1 MRRDSRHHR
10 RLRKFQSVNENSL
23 YRNHIYLLNALRAA
37 QQNRAVRK
45 ELLEW
50 FRRNEDELEIMA
62 PFLMQEYNKTIKG
75 QSPRLFMAESLSSE
89 DPAQR
94 KVVVAEFINSAIK
107 ILEQKTRKAPPPS
120 PIQIATR
127 FVIQHFS
134 LTPMSET
141 LLQLTYHYSTYISIA
156 RSLWDQLHDV
166 AHQGHIETTTILLN
180 CSPDEVE
187 NAFRELADVGIANW
201 EDLSN
206 SRTDPGD
213 YTHTYFDRVW
223 HPPVRDM
230 DELMERLVGRPCE
243 ATLDLKDFAH
253 LDNRDNVV
261 RLLSA
266 AIQERHEEKP
276 ATGVNILLFGRAGTG
291 KTEFAKTLA
300 RAAGAYLYSIGEPG
314 RNDKEKSDT
323 ERGSRTRRRNQ
334 LRVAQALLRTKPDT
348 AILCDEAE
356 DVLDS
361 GHGTRLVNHRLLE
374 NTPVP
379 VIYTANR
386 LDHLDES
393 MLRRFTYIIKFTAH
407 SPTRQTAILKRM
419 LEESGIE
426 GTDTTACARRL
437 VDQLECPPAILAKA
451 IETTRLINGGEN
463 DIYHFCEQLE
473 RTIATHCA
481 RPRLGPPVKQQL
493 PWEAFS
499 HLGQDAEDIRHTL
512 AAVLGKNKKGVN
524 ILLYG
529 PPGTG
534 KTQFARTLCGEVGA
548 QLYAIGANEIGPDAR
563 LSADRTKTLDY
574 ALEALSD
581 EPNAAILFD
590 EMEDFRQR
598 EKYYLNRIVE
608 ENPVPIIWAC
618 NSIAYYRTF
627 EPFFIDRMLHAI
639 EFRHMP
645 TRAREHV
652 YSNIL
657 REASI
662 PTDET
667 RQLAQELA
675 HNNKM
680 TPRQVA
686 MAVKQATLVSGNTS
700 CTETLKYSDTIRRNI
715 AQKEKLRHGICPP
728 DTRPIEQYDPALIH
742 ANVNLQTLTEQMVAR
757 DTRRFSLCLS
767 GPPGTGKTAF
777 VRYVAEQ
784 MGMDILP
791 KRASDLLNKYVGEN
805 EQNIASAFVEAL
817 QTQSFL
823 VFDEADSL
831 LMDRQSAQRSW
842 EVSLV
847 NELLSQMER
856 HPLPFACTTNQWD
869 IIDPAAARRFVF
881 RAEFYFLDQ
890 PRINRAFELFFN
902 SKAPSSALALT
913 KLTPADFANVRDRAE
928 VLGFLNDPE
937 RIAHALAEEC
947 RIKPGGVSLGF

>member
-1 MRRDSRHHR
+1 MRRDSRYHR
-10 RLRKFQSVNENSL
+10 RLRKFRSVNEYSL
-23 YRNHIYLLNALRAA
+23 YRNRIYLLNALRTA
-37 QQNRAVRK
+37 QQNRAVRE

-50 FRRNEDELEIMA
+50 FILYEDELEIIA
-62 PFLMQEYNKTIKG
+62 LFLMQEYKKTIKG
-75 QSPRLFMAESLSSE
+75 QRSRRYRDESLSSE
-89 DPAQR
+89 DLTRR
-94 KVVVAEFINSAIK
+94 KAVVTRFINSSVKTLEEK
-107 ILEQKTRKAPPPS
+107 IRENPPPS
-120 PIQIATR
+120 PTQTAIHL
-127 FVIQHFS
+127 VIQRFS
-134 LTPMSET
+134 LTPMAGS
-141 LLQLTYHYSTYISIA
+141 LLELACCYSYISNSIA
-156 RSLWDQLHDV
+156 DSLWDQLQNAAV
-166 AHQGHIETTTILLN
+166 GHIETTAILLD

-187 NAFRELADVGIANW
+187 NAFRELADVGIINL
-201 EDLSN
+201 EVLHETDTNPSKYIN
-206 SRTDPGD
+206 NYFSRI
-213 YTHTYFDRVW
+213 W
-223 HPPVRDM
+223 SPPVRDIE
-230 DELMERLVGRPCE
+230 ELMARLVGRPCE
-243 ATLDLKDFAH
+243 ATLCLKDFAH
-253 LDNRDNVV
+253 LDNRDDVV
-261 RLLSA
+261 RILRA
-266 AIQERHEEKP
+266 AVQKRHEEKSP
-276 ATGVNILLFGRAGTG
+276 PGVNILLFGRAGTG
-291 KTEFAKTLA
+291 KTEFAKTLS
-300 RAAGAYLYSIGEPG
+300 RAAGTYLYSIGEP
-314 RNDKEKSDT
+314 DQDDEEKFDT

-334 LRVAQALLRTKPDT
+334 LRMAQALLRTMPDT

-374 NTPVP
+374 KTPVP

-393 MLRRFTYIIKFTAH
+393 MLRRFTYILKFTAH
-407 SPTRQTAILKRM
+407 SPTRQTAILQQM

-426 GTDTTACARRL
+426 EIDAPACARRL
-437 VDQLECPPAILAKA
+437 VDQLECPPGILAKA
-451 IETTRLINGGEN
+451 IETIRLINGNEN
-463 DIYHFCEQLE
+463 GIYHFCEQLE
-473 RTIATHCA
+473 RTIATQHA
-481 RPRLGPPVKQQL
+481 RPRLGPPVKPQL

-499 HLGQDAEDIRHTL
+499 HLGQDAEDIRRTL
-512 AAVLGKNKKGVN
+512 TAVIGTNKKGVN

-534 KTQFARTLCGEVGA
+534 KTQFARTLCGVGA
-548 QLYAIGANEIGPDAR
+548 QLYAIGEREIGPDAR

-574 ALEALSD
+574 ALEALAD

-598 EKYYLNRIVE
+598 EKLYLNRIIE

-652 YSNIL
+652 YSSIL
-657 REASI
+657 REANI
-662 PTDET
+662 PDAET

-675 HNNKM
+675 HNNKI

-686 MAVKQATLVSGNTS
+686 MAAKQATLVSGNTQ
-700 CTETLKYSDTIRRNI
+700 TIKRNI
-715 AQKEKLRHGICPP
+715 AQKEKLRYGIRPP

-742 ANVNLQTLTEQMVAR
+742 ANVNLQTLTERMVALG
-757 DTRRFSLCLS
+757 TRQFSLCLC

-777 VRYVAEQ
+777 VRYIAEQ

-805 EQNIASAFVEAL
+805 EQNIASAFAEAL
-817 QTQSFL
+817 QTNSFL

-842 EVSLV
+842 EVSMV

-881 RAEFYFLDQ
+881 RAEFYFLNQ
-890 PRINRAFELFFN
+890 SRINRAFELFFN
-902 SKAPSSALALT
+902 SKAPSSTLALT
-913 KLTPADFANVRDRAE
+913 KLTPADFANVRDQAE
-928 VLGFLNDPE
+928 VLGFLNDPD
-937 RIAHALAEEC
+937 RIVHALAEEC

>member
-1 MRRDSRHHR
+1 MRRDSRRHR
-10 RLRKFQSVNENSL
+10 HLRQFRSVNEYSL
-23 YRNHIYLLNALRAA
+23 YRNRIYLLNAIRAA
-37 QQNRAVRK
+37 QQNRTVRK
-45 ELLEW
+45 EILEW
-50 FRRNEDELEIMA
+50 FRRNEDELEITA
-62 PFLMQEYNKTIKG
+62 PFLMQDYYKAIPGRRSYRYETESSA
-75 QSPRLFMAESLSSE
+75 SPE

-94 KVVVAEFINSAIK
+94 KAVETRFINSSVK
-107 ILEQKTRKAPPPS
+107 ILEEKTREAPPPDS
-120 PIQIATR
+120 VQTATHL
-127 FVIQHFS
+127 VIQHFS
-134 LTPMSET
+134 LTPIAGS
-141 LLQLTYHYSTYISIA
+141 LLQLTYYYHIYHSTTH
-156 RSLWDQLHDV
+156 SLWDQLHDV
-166 AHQGHIETTTILLN
+166 AQGHIETTAILLDY
-180 CSPDEVE
+180 SPEEVE
-187 NAFRELADVGIANW
+187 NAFRELTDVGIANM

-206 SRTDPGD
+206 GRTDPGD
-213 YTHTYFDRVW
+213 YTHPYFGRVW
-223 HPPVRDM
+223 NPPVRDM
-230 DELMERLVGRPCE
+230 DELMARLVGQPCE
-243 ATLDLKDFAH
+243 ATLDLSDFAH

-261 RLLSA
+261 HLLSA
-266 AIQERHEEKP
+266 AIQERREEKP
-276 ATGVNILLFGRAGTG
+276 VSGVNILLYGRAGTG
-291 KTEFAKTLA
+291 KTEFAKTLS
-300 RAAGAYLYSIGEPG
+300 RAAGAYLYSIGELG

-323 ERGSRTRRRNQ
+323 ERESRARRRNQ
-334 LRVAQALLRTKPDT
+334 LRMAQALLRSLPDT
-348 AILCDEAE
+348 AILCDEVE

-361 GHGTRLVNHRLLE
+361 GHGTRLLNHRLLE

-379 VIYTANR
+379 VIYTANS

-393 MLRRFTYIIKFTAH
+393 MLRRFTYILKFTAH
-407 SPTRQTAILKRM
+407 SPTRQTDILSRM
-419 LEESGIE
+419 LEKSGIE
-426 GTDTTACARRL
+426 DINTTACARRL
-437 VDQLECPPAILAKA
+437 VNQLECPPAILAKA
-451 IETTRLINGGEN
+451 IETTRLINGDEK
-463 DIYHFCEQLE
+463 DIYHFCERLE
-473 RTIATHCA
+473 RTIATHCT
-481 RPRLGPPVKQQL
+481 RPRLGPPIKPQL
-493 PWEAFS
+493 PWAAFS

-512 AAVLGKNKKGVN
+512 AAVLGKNRKGVN

-548 QLYAIGANEIGPDAR
+548 QLYAIGENEIGPDAR
-563 LSADRTKTLDY
+563 QSADRSKTLDY

-598 EKYYLNRIVE
+598 EKLCLNRIVE

-627 EPFFIDRMLHAI
+627 EPFFIDRMLHAV

-645 TRAREHV
+645 TRARKHV

-667 RQLAQELA
+667 RLLVQELA
-675 HNNKM
+675 HNNKI

-686 MAVKQATLVSGNTS
+686 LAAKQATLVSGNTQ
-700 CTETLKYSDTIRRNI
+700 TIKRNI
-715 AQKEKLRHGICPP
+715 AQKEKLRHGVRPP
-728 DTRPIEQYDPALIH
+728 DTRPIEQYDPTLIH
-742 ANVNLQTLTEQMVAR
+742 ANVNLQTLTKRMVAL
-757 DTRRFSLCLS
+757 DTHRFSLCLS

-777 VRYVAEQ
+777 VRYIAEQ
-784 MGMDILP
+784 MGIDILP

-805 EQNIASAFVEAL
+805 ERNIASAFAEAL
-817 QTQSFL
+817 QTNSFL

-881 RAEFYFLDQ
+881 RAEFYFMDQ

-902 SKAPSSALALT
+902 SKASSSALALT
-913 KLTPADFANVRDRAE
+913 KLTPADFANVRDQAE
-928 VLGFLNDPE
+928 ILGFLNDPE

-947 RIKPGGVSLGF
+947 RIKPGGISLGF

>member
-1 MRRDSRHHR
+1 MTYD
-10 RLRKFQSVNENSL
+10 EYDL
-23 YRNHIYLLNALRAA
+23 YLNHIYLLNALRAA
-37 QQNRAVRK
+37 QKNQAV
-45 ELLEW
+45 ENTLDVW
-50 FRRNEDELEIMA
+50 FHSEGRLSSKPID
-62 PFLMQEYNKTIKG
+62 PFLIQEHNKASKEYIKE
-75 QSPRLFMAESLSSE
+75 QKKSKKRKKNN
-89 DPAQR
+89 QR
-94 KVVVAEFINSAIK
+94 KDAIARFFNSSVK
-107 ILEQKTRKAPPPS
+107 TLEEKTRKAPPPS
-120 PIQIATR
+120 CPTHKTIHL
-127 FVIQHFS
+127 VIQCFS
-134 LTPMSET
+134 LGPIAGS
-141 LLQLTYHYSTYISIA
+141 LFQLACCYKYIRDSIA
-156 RSLWDQLHDV
+156 KTLWDYLGIRAEQR
-166 AHQGHIETTTILLN
+166 GHIEKIAILLG
-180 CSPDEVE
+180 CSPDEVK
-187 NAFRELADVGIANW
+187 NASEELVDVGITDPERLNVKYP
-201 EDLSN
+201 
-206 SRTDPGD
+206 DPGD
-213 YTHTYFDRVW
+213 HINTYLNRILS
-223 HPPVRDM
+223 PPVRDM
-230 DELMERLVGRPCE
+230 DELMERLVGQPCE
-243 ATLDLKDFAH
+243 ARLRLKDFAY
-253 LDNRDNVV
+253 LDNRDDAVHIL
-261 RLLSA
+261 RA
-266 AIQERHEEKP
+266 AVQKRHKRKP
-276 ATGVNILLFGRAGTG
+276 ASGVNILLFGRAGTG
-291 KTEFAKTLA
+291 KTEFAKTLSQA
-300 RAAGAYLYSIGEPG
+300 VGTYIFSIGEPS
-314 RNDKEKSDT
+314 RDSEEEFDT

-361 GHGTRLVNHRLLE
+361 GHGTRLINHRLLE
-374 NTPVP
+374 NTHVP

-393 MLRRFTYIIKFTAH
+393 MLRRFTYILKFTAH

-419 LEESGIE
+419 LEESDIE
-426 GTDTTACARRL
+426 GIDTTACARRL
-437 VDQLECPPAILAKA
+437 VDQLECPPGILAKA
-451 IETTRLINGGEN
+451 IETTRLINGNEN

-473 RTIATHCA
+473 RTISTQSA
-481 RPRLGPPVKQQL
+481 RPCLGPPVKQQL

-499 HLGQDAEDIRHTL
+499 HLGQDTEDIRRTL
-512 AAVLGKNKKGVN
+512 TAVLGKNRKGVN

-534 KTQFARTLCGEVGA
+534 KTEFARTLCGEVGA

-574 ALEALSD
+574 ALEALTD

-590 EMEDFRQR
+590 EMEDFHQR
-598 EKYYLNRIVE
+598 EKYWLNRIVE

-652 YSNIL
+652 YSSIL
-657 REASI
+657 REANI
-662 PTDET
+662 PDAET

-675 HNNKM
+675 HNNKI

-686 MAVKQATLVSGNTS
+686 MAAKQATLVSGNTQ
-700 CTETLKYSDTIRRNI
+700 TIKRNI
-715 AQKEKLRHGICPP
+715 AQKEKLRYGIRPP

-742 ANVNLQTLTEQMVAR
+742 ANVNLQTLTERMVALG
-757 DTRRFSLCLS
+757 TRQFSLCLC

-777 VRYVAEQ
+777 VRYIAEQ

-805 EQNIASAFVEAL
+805 EQNIASAFAEAL
-817 QTQSFL
+817 QTNSFL

-842 EVSLV
+842 EVSMV

-881 RAEFYFLDQ
+881 RAEFYFLNQ
-890 PRINRAFELFFN
+890 SRINRAFELFFN
-902 SKAPSSALALT
+902 SKAPSSTLALT
-913 KLTPADFANVRDRAE
+913 KLTPADFANVRDQAE
-928 VLGFLNDPE
+928 VLGFLNDPD
-937 RIAHALAEEC
+937 RIVHALAEEC

>member
-1 MRRDSRHHR
+1 MRRDRRHHR
-10 RLRKFQSVNENSL
+10 RSRRFLSVNEYSL
-23 YRNHIYLLNALRAA
+23 YRNRIYLLNALRAA
-37 QQNRAVRK
+37 QQNRAVR
-45 ELLEW
+45 EHLLDW
-50 FRRNEDELEIMA
+50 FRHYEEELEEMDA
-62 PFLMQEYNKTIKG
+62 FLTQEYNKAIKG
-75 QSPRLFMAESLSSE
+75 QTIKDR
-89 DPAQR
+89 DQR
-94 KVVVAEFINSAIK
+94 KAAIARFLNS
-107 ILEQKTRKAPPPS
+107 LEKTLEKKTSEVPPPS
-120 PIQIATR
+120 PIQTATHLVVQR
-127 FVIQHFS
+127 FS
-134 LTPMSET
+134 LTPMAGS
-141 LLQLTYHYSTYISIA
+141 LLQLACCYNYISNSIA
-156 RSLWDQLHDV
+156 TSLWDQLQNAV
-166 AHQGHIETTTILLN
+166 IGHVETTAILLG
-180 CSPDEVE
+180 CSRDEVE
-187 NAFRELADVGIANW
+187 DAFRELADVGIT
-201 EDLSN
+201 DLKALN
-206 SRTDPGD
+206 DAHTDPGD
-213 YTHTYFDRVW
+213 YINTYFGQIW
-223 HPPVRDM
+223 NPPVRDM
-230 DELMERLVGRPCE
+230 DELMARLVGRPCE
-243 ATLDLKDFAH
+243 ARLRLINFAH

-261 RLLSA
+261 HILRA
-266 AIQERHEEKP
+266 AIQERCEEKP
-276 ATGVNILLFGRAGTG
+276 VSGVNILLVGRAGTG

-300 RAAGAYLYSIGEPG
+300 RAAGAYLYSIGEP
-314 RNDKEKSDT
+314 DQDDE
-323 ERGSRTRRRNQ
+323 ERFNNERDCRTRRRNQ
-334 LRVAQALLRTKPDT
+334 LRVAQALLRSAPDA

-393 MLRRFTYIIKFTAH
+393 MLRRFTYILKFTAH
-407 SPTRQTAILKRM
+407 SPTRQTAILQRM
-419 LEESGIE
+419 FEESGIE
-426 GTDTTACARRL
+426 EIDAAACARRL

-451 IETTRLINGGEN
+451 IETTRLINGGED
-463 DIYHFCEQLE
+463 DIYHFCERLE
-473 RTIATHCA
+473 RTISTQSA

-499 HLGQDAEDIRHTL
+499 HLGQDAEDIRRTL
-512 AAVLGKNKKGVN
+512 AAVLGTNKKGVN

-534 KTQFARTLCGEVGA
+534 KTQFARTLCGKIGA
-548 QLYAIGANEIGPDAR
+548 QLYAIGENEIGPQAHQ
-563 LSADRTKTLDY
+563 SADRTKTLDY

-590 EMEDFRQR
+590 EMEDFRQP
-598 EKYYLNRIVE
+598 KKLYLNRIVE
-608 ENPVPIIWAC
+608 ENPVPIIWVC
-618 NSIAYYRTF
+618 NAISYYRTF

-652 YSNIL
+652 YSTIL
-657 REASI
+657 HKASI
-662 PTDET
+662 PNAET

-675 HNNKM
+675 HNNKV

-686 MAVKQATLVSGNTS
+686 LAAKQATLVSGNTQ
-700 CTETLKYSDTIRRNI
+700 TIKRNI
-715 AQKEKLRHGICPP
+715 AQKEKLRHGIRPP
-728 DTRPIEQYDPALIH
+728 DMRPIEQYDPALIH
-742 ANVNLQTLTEQMVAR
+742 AGLNLQTLTEQMVAL
-757 DTRRFSLCLS
+757 DTRRFSLCLC

-777 VRYVAEQ
+777 VRYIAEQ

-805 EQNIASAFVEAL
+805 EQNIASAFAEAL
-817 QTQSFL
+817 QTNAFL
-823 VFDEADSL
+823 VFDEVDSL

-902 SKAPSSALALT
+902 SKAPSPVLALT
-913 KLTPADFANVRDRAE
+913 KLTPADFANVRDQAE
-928 VLGFLNDPE
+928 ILGFLNDPE

-947 RIKPGGVSLGF
+947 RLKPGGISLGF

>member
-1 MRRDSRHHR
+1 MRRDNRHHR
-10 RLRKFQSVNENSL
+10 RSRKFRSVNEYSL
-23 YRNHIYLLNALRAA
+23 YRNRIYLLNAIRAA
-37 QQNRAVRK
+37 QQNPAVRK

-50 FRRNEDELEIMA
+50 YRRNEEELESMDA
-62 PFLMQEYNKTIKG
+62 FLMQEYNKAIKG
-75 QSPRLFMAESLSSE
+75 QTTK

-94 KVVVAEFINSAIK
+94 KASETRFIDSLVK
-107 ILEQKTRKAPPPS
+107 TLEQKTREAPPPS
-120 PIQIATR
+120 LFQTATHL
-127 FVIQHFS
+127 VIQRFS
-134 LTPMSET
+134 LTPMAGSLFE
-141 LLQLTYHYSTYISIA
+141 LACCYRYIGNSIA
-156 RSLWDQLHDV
+156 EKLWDQLQEAV
-166 AHQGHIETTTILLN
+166 IGHIETTAILLG
-180 CSPDEVE
+180 CSRDEVE
-187 NAFRELADVGIANW
+187 NAFRELANVGIADL
-201 EDLSN
+201 EDLN
-206 SRTDPGD
+206 GV
-213 YTHTYFDRVW
+213 HTNPIGYINTCFGRIW
-223 HPPVRDM
+223 SPPVRDM
-230 DELMERLVGRPCE
+230 DELMTRLVGQPCE
-243 ATLDLKDFAH
+243 ATLNLKDFAH

-261 RLLSA
+261 HLLSA
-266 AIQERHEEKP
+266 AIQERREEKP
-276 ATGVNILLFGRAGTG
+276 VSGVNILLYGRAGTG

-300 RAAGAYLYSIGEPG
+300 CAAGAYLYSIGEPG
-314 RNDKEKSDT
+314 RNDKEQFDT
-323 ERGSRTRRRNQ
+323 ERDCRTKRRNQ
-334 LRVAQALLRTKPDT
+334 IRMAQALLRSVSDA

-393 MLRRFTYIIKFTAH
+393 MLRRFTYILKFTAH
-407 SPTRQTAILKRM
+407 SPTRQTDILSRM
-419 LEESGIE
+419 LEKSGIE
-426 GTDTTACARRL
+426 DINTTACARRL
-437 VDQLECPPAILAKA
+437 VNQLECPPAILAKA
-451 IETTRLINGGEN
+451 IETTRLINGDEK
-463 DIYHFCEQLE
+463 DIYHFCERLE
-473 RTIATHCA
+473 RTISIQST
-481 RPRLGPPVKQQL
+481 RPRLGPPIKPQL
-493 PWEAFS
+493 PWKTFS

-512 AAVLGKNKKGVN
+512 AAVLGKNRKGVN

-548 QLYAIGANEIGPDAR
+548 QLYAIGEKEIGPQAR
-563 LSADRTKTLDY
+563 LSADRSKTLDY

-590 EMEDFRQR
+590 EMEDFHQR
-598 EKYYLNRIVE
+598 EKLYLNHIVE

-618 NSIAYYRTF
+618 NAIAYYRTF

-645 TRAREHV
+645 TTARKHV
-652 YSNIL
+652 YSSIL

-667 RQLAQELA
+667 RQLVQELA
-675 HNNKM
+675 HNNKI

-686 MAVKQATLVSGNTS
+686 LAAKQATLVSGNTQ
-700 CTETLKYSDTIRRNI
+700 TIKRNI
-715 AQKEKLRHGICPP
+715 AQKEKLRHGIRPP

-742 ANVNLQTLTEQMVAR
+742 ANVNLQTLTERMV
-757 DTRRFSLCLS
+757 TLGTHRFSLCLS

-777 VRYVAEQ
+777 VRYIAEQ
-784 MGMDILP
+784 MGIDVLP

-805 EQNIASAFVEAL
+805 EQNIASAFAEAL
-817 QTQSFL
+817 QTNSFL

-847 NELLSQMER
+847 NEMLSQMER

-881 RAEFYFLDQ
+881 RAEFYFMDQ

-913 KLTPADFANVRDRAE
+913 KLTPADFANVRDQAE
-928 VLGFLNDPE
+928 ILGFLNDPE

-947 RIKPGGVSLGF
+947 RIKPGGISLGF

>member
-1 MRRDSRHHR
+1 M
-10 RLRKFQSVNENSL
+10 NEYNL
-23 YRNHIYLLNALRAA
+23 YRNRIYLLNAIRAA
-37 QQNRAVRK
+37 QQNPTVRK
-45 ELLEW
+45 EILLEW
-50 FRRNEDELEIMA
+50 FRRNEDELENMDA
-62 PFLMQEYNKTIKG
+62 LLMQEYNKTIKG
-75 QSPRLFMAESLSSE
+75 QYSLHRTKSLSPE
-89 DPAQR
+89 DLAQE
-94 KVVVAEFINSAIK
+94 KAAIAEFLNSMIK
-107 ILEQKTRKAPPPS
+107 ILEQKTREAPPPS
-120 PIQIATR
+120 PIQTAIHL
-127 FVIQHFS
+127 VIQRFS
-134 LTPMSET
+134 LTPMAGS
-141 LLQLTYHYSTYISIA
+141 LLQLACCYKISYNISNSIVF
-156 RSLWDQLHDV
+156 SLWDQFRDV
-166 AHQGHIETTTILLN
+166 AQGHIGTTAILLD

-187 NAFRELADVGIANW
+187 DAFRELADVGIA
-201 EDLSN
+201 DLEVLHETD
-206 SRTDPGD
+206 TDPSK
-213 YTHTYFDRVW
+213 YTNTYFGGLW
-223 HPPVRDM
+223 SPPVRNM
-230 DELMERLVGRPCE
+230 DELMARLVGQPCG
-243 ATLDLKDFAH
+243 ATLRLKDFTH
-253 LDNRDNVV
+253 LDNRDNAVHI
-261 RLLSA
+261 LSA
-266 AIQERHEEKP
+266 AIQERREEKP
-276 ATGVNILLFGRAGTG
+276 VPGVNILLVGRAGTG

-300 RAAGAYLYSIGEPG
+300 RAAGAYLYSIGEPSQI
-314 RNDKEKSDT
+314 DKEKSDT
-323 ERGSRTRRRNQ
+323 ERDCRARRRNQ
-334 LRVAQALLRTKPDT
+334 IRVAQALLRSAPDT

-361 GHGTRLVNHRLLE
+361 GHGTRLTNHRLLE

-407 SPTRQTAILKRM
+407 SPTRQTAILQRM
-419 LEESGIE
+419 LEESDIE
-426 GTDTTACARRL
+426 GIDAPACARRL
-437 VDQLECPPAILAKA
+437 VNQLECPPGILAKA
-451 IETTRLINGGEN
+451 IETTRLINGDEN
-463 DIYHFCEQLE
+463 DIYHFCERLE

-499 HLGQDAEDIRHTL
+499 HLGQDAEDIRRTL
-512 AAVLGKNKKGVN
+512 TAVLGKNKKGVN

-548 QLYAIGANEIGPDAR
+548 QLYAIGENEIGPDAR

-574 ALEALSD
+574 ALEALTD

-590 EMEDFRQR
+590 EMEDFHQR
-598 EKYYLNRIVE
+598 EKLYLNRIVE

-645 TRAREHV
+645 TTARENV
-652 YSNIL
+652 YSSIL
-657 REASI
+657 HEASI
-662 PTDET
+662 PDAET
-667 RQLAQELA
+667 QQLAQELA
-675 HNNKM
+675 HNKKI

-686 MAVKQATLVSGNTS
+686 MAVKQATLVSGNTQ
-700 CTETLKYSDTIRRNI
+700 TIKRNI
-715 AQKEKLRHGICPP
+715 AQKEKLRYGIRPP

-742 ANVNLQTLTEQMVAR
+742 ANVNLQTLTERMVALG
-757 DTRRFSLCLS
+757 TRRFSLCLS

-777 VRYVAEQ
+777 VRYIAEQ
-784 MGMDILP
+784 MGMDVLP

-805 EQNIASAFVEAL
+805 EQNIASAFAEAL
-817 QTQSFL
+817 QTNSFL

-842 EVSLV
+842 EVSMV

-902 SKAPSSALALT
+902 SKAPSSTLALT
-913 KLTPADFANVRDRAE
+913 KLTPADFANVRDQAE

>member
-1 MRRDSRHHR
+1 MRRDSRHR
-10 RLRKFQSVNENSL
+10 RRSRKFQSVNEYSL
-23 YRNHIYLLNALRAA
+23 YTTRIYLLNVLCTA

-50 FRRNEDELEIMA
+50 FRRNEDELEIIA
-62 PFLMQEYNKTIKG
+62 PFLMQEYNKTIKE
-75 QSPRLFMAESLSSE
+75 QRPRLFMAESLSSE

-94 KVVVAEFINSAIK
+94 KVAETQFINSSVK
-107 ILEQKTRKAPPPS
+107 TLEQKTREAPPPDS
-120 PIQIATR
+120 AQTATHL
-127 FVIQHFS
+127 VIQRFS
-134 LTPMSET
+134 LKPIAGA
-141 LLQLTYHYSTYISIA
+141 LLQLMYYYHIYHSTA
-156 RSLWDQLHDV
+156 HSLWDQLQDV
-166 AHQGHIETTTILLN
+166 AQGHIETTAILLD

-187 NAFRELADVGIANW
+187 DAFRELADVGIADL
-201 EDLSN
+201 EDLN
-206 SRTDPGD
+206 GARIDPSD
-213 YTHTYFDRVW
+213 YINTYFGRIW
-223 HPPVRDM
+223 SPPVRDM
-230 DELMERLVGRPCE
+230 DELMTHLVGQPCE
-243 ATLDLKDFAH
+243 ARLCLKDFAH
-253 LDNRDNVV
+253 LNNRNDAM
-261 RLLSA
+261 RLLRTA
-266 AIQERHEEKP
+266 VQKRHEGKP
-276 ATGVNILLFGRAGTG
+276 PPGVNILLFGRAGTG
-291 KTEFAKTLA
+291 KTEFAKTLS

-314 RNDKEKSDT
+314 RDSEEERGT
-323 ERGSRTRRRNQ
+323 ERDCRARRRNQ
-334 LRVAQALLRTKPDT
+334 LRMAQALLRSAPDT

-361 GHGTRLVNHRLLE
+361 GRGTRLVNHRLLE
-374 NTPVP
+374 NTSVP

-419 LEESGIE
+419 LEESDIE
-426 GTDTTACARRL
+426 GIDAPACARRL
-437 VDQLECPPAILAKA
+437 VNQLECPPGILAKA
-451 IETTRLINGGEN
+451 IETTRLINGDEN
-463 DIYHFCEQLE
+463 DIYHFCERLE
-473 RTIATHCA
+473 HTISAQHA

-499 HLGQDAEDIRHTL
+499 HLGQDAEDIRRTL
-512 AAVLGKNKKGVN
+512 TAVLGKNKKGVN

-548 QLYAIGANEIGPDAR
+548 QLYAIGENEIGPDAR

-574 ALEALSD
+574 ALEALTD

-590 EMEDFRQR
+590 EMEDFHQR
-598 EKYYLNRIVE
+598 EKLYLNRIVE

-645 TRAREHV
+645 TGAREHV
-652 YSNIL
+652 YSSIL
-657 REASI
+657 HEASI
-662 PTDET
+662 PDAET
-667 RQLAQELA
+667 QQLAQELA
-675 HNNKM
+675 HNKKI

-686 MAVKQATLVSGNTS
+686 MAVKQATLVSGNTQ
-700 CTETLKYSDTIRRNI
+700 TIKRNI
-715 AQKEKLRHGICPP
+715 AQKEKLRYGIRPP
-728 DTRPIEQYDPALIH
+728 DMRPIEQYDPALIH
-742 ANVNLQTLTEQMVAR
+742 ANVNLQTLTERMVALS
-757 DTRRFSLCLS
+757 TRQFSLCLC

-805 EQNIASAFVEAL
+805 EQNIASAFAEAL
-817 QTQSFL
+817 QTNSFL

-842 EVSLV
+842 EVSMV

-902 SKAPSSALALT
+902 SKAPSSTLALT
-913 KLTPADFANVRDRAE
+913 KLTPADFANVRDQAE

>member
-1 MRRDSRHHR
+1 MRRDSRHR
-10 RLRKFQSVNENSL
+10 RHLRKFRSVNEYSL
-23 YRNHIYLLNALRAA
+23 YRNRIYLLNVLCAA
-37 QQNRAVRK
+37 QQNRAVQK

-50 FRRNEDELEIMA
+50 FRRNEDELEIIA
-62 PFLMQEYNKTIKG
+62 PFLMQEYNKTIKE
-75 QSPRLFMAESLSSE
+75 QRPRPFMAESLSSE

-94 KVVVAEFINSAIK
+94 KVAETQFINSSVK
-107 ILEQKTRKAPPPS
+107 TLEQKTREAPPPDS
-120 PIQIATR
+120 AQTATHL
-127 FVIQHFS
+127 VIQRFS
-134 LTPMSET
+134 LKPIAGA
-141 LLQLTYHYSTYISIA
+141 LLQLTYYYHIYHSTA
-156 RSLWDQLHDV
+156 HSLWDQLQDV
-166 AHQGHIETTTILLN
+166 AQGHIETTAILLD
-180 CSPDEVE
+180 CSRDEVE
-187 NAFRELADVGIANW
+187 DAFRELADVGIVNW

-230 DELMERLVGRPCE
+230 DELIERLVSWPCE

-276 ATGVNILLFGRAGTG
+276 AIGVNILLFGRAGTG
-291 KTEFAKTLA
+291 KTEFAKTLS

-314 RNDKEKSDT
+314 RNDREKADT
-323 ERGSRTRRRNQ
+323 ERESRARRRNQ
-334 LRVAQALLRTKPDT
+334 LRIAQALLQSMPDT

-361 GHGTRLVNHRLLE
+361 SRGTRLANHRLLE

-407 SPTRQTAILKRM
+407 SPTRQTAILQRM
-419 LEESGIE
+419 LEESDIE
-426 GTDTTACARRL
+426 GIDAPACARRL
-437 VDQLECPPAILAKA
+437 VNQLECPPGILAKA
-451 IETTRLINGGEN
+451 IETTRLINGDEN
-463 DIYHFCEQLE
+463 DIYHFCERLE

-499 HLGQDAEDIRHTL
+499 HLGQDAEDIRRTL
-512 AAVLGKNKKGVN
+512 TAVLGKNKKGVN

-548 QLYAIGANEIGPDAR
+548 QLYAIGENEIGPDAR

-574 ALEALSD
+574 ALEALTD

-590 EMEDFRQR
+590 EMEDFHQR
-598 EKYYLNRIVE
+598 EKLYLNRIVE

-618 NSIAYYRTF
+618 NSISYYRTF

-645 TRAREHV
+645 TTARENV
-652 YSNIL
+652 YSSIL
-657 REASI
+657 HEASI
-662 PTDET
+662 PDAET
-667 RQLAQELA
+667 QQLAQELA
-675 HNNKM
+675 HNKKI

-686 MAVKQATLVSGNTS
+686 MAVKQATLVSGNTQ
-700 CTETLKYSDTIRRNI
+700 TIKRNI
-715 AQKEKLRHGICPP
+715 AQKEKLRYGIRPP
-728 DTRPIEQYDPALIH
+728 DMRPIEQYDPALIH
-742 ANVNLQTLTEQMVAR
+742 ANVNLQTLTERMVALG
-757 DTRRFSLCLS
+757 TRRFSLCLC

-777 VRYVAEQ
+777 VRYIAEQ

-805 EQNIASAFVEAL
+805 EQNIASAFAEAL
-817 QTQSFL
+817 QTNSFL

-842 EVSLV
+842 EVSMV

-902 SKAPSSALALT
+902 SKAPSSTLALT
-913 KLTPADFANVRDRAE
+913 KLTPADFANVRDQAE